1 MKKNILL
8 LGTLLSCT
16 ISILVGCNF
25 SSEQADDKKTVS
37 SSSTLNVETQNIN
50 SLGEPTVI
58 EGLEITINKPEKKE
72 VINEKEN
79 KILYTINIKGKNISS
94 VSKGIGSV
102 DFRLQTKNGKN
113 FSVSKDYNIFGKELN
128 TNEEV
133 EGDLYF
139 VLSKKE
145 SVDQLIYLLNDQ
157 KNISWDLNK
166 K

>member
-16 ISILVGCNF
+16 ISILAGCNF
-25 SSEQADDKKTVS
+25 ANEHADDKKTVS
-37 SSSTLNVETQNIN
+37 SSSTLNVETQSIN

-58 EGLEITINKPEKKE
+58 EGLEITIKEPEKKE

-94 VSKGIGSV
+94 VSKGIGSI
-102 DFRLQTKNGKN
+102 DFRLQTKDGKK

-145 SVDQLIYLLNDQ
+145 SVDQLVYLLNDQ
-157 KNISWDLNK
+157 KHITWDLNK